1 MGKLLINI
9 KSIYGIA
16 NDPIVKRGKE
26 MDTTKSIH
34 NAWLLTEG
42 ERISD
47 FGEMKNVP
55 ENGIHEIIDLKGKT
69 LLPTFCDSHTH
80 LVFAAPRDKEFD
92 DRIKGLSYEEIAKR
106 GGGILNSV
114 KMLRK
119 MSENDLFDAARE
131 RLKRVIEMGTGAIEI
146 KSGYGLDIE
155 SELKMLRVI
164 KRLKNLNWI
173 PVKSTFLGAHAI
185 PEELHGRKN
194 DYIKLVSEEML
205 PAIAKE
211 NLADYIDIFCESGYF
226 DLDDTKLILERGM
239 KFGLRG
245 KIHVNQFN
253 ILGGVEAGVNH
264 NALSVDHLEHLEEN
278 DIRSLQKGNTIATL
292 LPSCSF
298 FLGIPYAPANQL
310 IDSGISVALASDFN
324 PGSTPGG
331 NMSFV
336 WSLAC
341 IKMKMT
347 IEKAF
352 NALTINGAAAMEL
365 EKLTGSITK
374 GHLANFIITMDIP
387 SLSYIPYTFSDS
399 AIHKVMINGKWF
411 QGN

>member
-16 NDPIVKRGKE
+16 KSPTVKREIE
-26 MDTTKSIH
+26 MDKTEFIH

-47 FGEMKNVP
+47 YGMMENIP
-55 ENGIHEIIDLKGKT
+55 ENGEHEIIDLTGKMI
-69 LLPTFCDSHTH
+69 LPAFCDSHTH
-80 LVFAAPRDKEFD
+80 LVFAGPRDKEFD
-92 DRIKGLSYEEIAKR
+92 DRIRGLSYEEIAQR

-114 KMLRK
+114 KVLRK
-119 MSENDLFDAARE
+119 MSEDDLFNAARE

-146 KSGYGLDIE
+146 KSGYGLDLE

-185 PEELHGRKN
+185 PEEFLGRKS
-194 DYIKLVSEEML
+194 DYIKKVSEVML
-205 PAIAKE
+205 PEIAKE

-226 DLDDTKLILERGM
+226 DVEDTNIILKSGE

-253 ILGGVEAGVNH
+253 VLNGVEVAVNH
-264 NALSVDHLEHLEEN
+264 NALSVDHLEYVEEN
-278 DIRSLQKGNTIATL
+278 DITSLKNGKTIACL

-298 FLGIPYAPANQL
+298 FLGIPYSPANLL
-310 IDSGISVALASDFN
+310 IDSGIPVALASDFN

-347 IEKAF
+347 TERAF

-365 EKLTGSITK
+365 ENHTGSITK
-374 GHLANFIITMDIP
+374 GHLANLIVTKDIP

-399 AIHKVMINGKWF
+399 SIHKVMINGKWF
-411 QGN
+411 QGD

>member
-9 KSIYGIA
+9 KSIFGLA
-16 NDPIVKRGKE
+16 EEPEVKRGRE
-26 MDTTKSIH
+26 MDTIEAIH

-47 FGEMKNVP
+47 FGKMENIP
-55 ENGIHEIIDLKGKT
+55 ELSGHDVIDLKGKI
-69 LLPTFCDSHTH
+69 LLPAFCDSHTH
-80 LVFAAPRDKEFD
+80 LVFAGSRDKEFD
-92 DRIKGLSYEEIAKR
+92 DRIKGLSYEEIAER

-114 KMLRK
+114 KLLRK
-119 MSENDLFDAARE
+119 MSEDDLFNAAKE

-146 KSGYGLDIE
+146 KSGYGLDVE

-185 PEELHGRKN
+185 PEEFLGRKN
-194 DYIKLVSEEML
+194 NYVKKVSEEML
-205 PAIAKE
+205 PEIAKE

-226 DLDDTKLILERGM
+226 DVEDTNLILERGI
-239 KFGLRG
+239 KYGLKG

-253 ILGGVEAGVNH
+253 VLNGIEAAVKH
-264 NALSVDHLEHLEEN
+264 KALSVDHLEYVEEN
-278 DIRSLQKGNTIATL
+278 DIRSLQKGKTIACL

-298 FLGIPYAPANQL
+298 FLGIPYAPANHL

-347 IEKAF
+347 AERAF
-352 NALTINGAAAMEL
+352 NALTINGAAAIEL
-365 EKLTGSITK
+365 EKQTGSITK
-374 GHLANFIITMDIP
+374 GHLANMIVTKDIP

-399 AIHKVMINGKWF
+399 CIYKVMIKGKWF
-411 QGN
+411 PGD